1 MAILAA
7 GLTMIG
13 LILALVGSIWVIVVA
28 FQKSLLWGFGSLF
41 VPFVSLIF
49 VITHWNKASEPF
61 LVQII
66 GSVLLIL
73 SSLMSG

>member
-1 MAILAA
+1 MDILAA
-7 GLTMIG
+7 GLAMIG
-13 LILALVGSIWVIVVA
+13 TILAVVGYIWLLVAA

-41 VPFVSLIF
+41 VPCVSWIF

-66 GSVLLIL
+66 GSVLLVIGL
-73 SSLMSG
+73 LMSG